1 MILVT
6 GSAGFIGAHVVHQLL
21 SLGHQVVGIDNHN
34 PYYDPGLKARRLEAL
49 TGQRGYI
56 HVRGD
61 IAAPGLVAAMCRQYG
76 PKGIVHLAAQAGVR
90 HSLVAP
96 HAYVESNLVGFV
108 NVLEAARHHAVDHF
122 VYASSSSVYGEG
134 GGQPLAE
141 DAPTDRPLSLYGAT
155 KKANE
160 LIAYSYAHLYAM
172 RCTGL
177 RFFTVYGPWGR
188 PDMAPMLFANAILD
202 GSPVVLFNHGHNA
215 RSFTYIDDIVDGVVR
230 VLQSPGKAAAGQ
242 PDQAR
247 VFNIGNP
254 VSTPLPAFVSTLSRA
269 LGRKAR
275 LQFAAPAAGD
285 ATETTA
291 DTRLFEATFG
301 PQQFTALD
309 AGLARFAHWM
319 RSERAQRVDRRRGP
333 RRRTY
338 AGAAAST
345 SALCMDPS
353 PGPGTP

>member
-6 GSAGFIGAHVVHQLL
+6 GSAGFIGAHVVHRLL
-21 SLGHQVVGIDNHN
+21 SLGHEVVGIDNHN
-34 PYYDPGLKARRLEAL
+34 PYYDPALKERRLEAL

-61 IAAPGLVAAMCRQYG
+61 IAAPELVSAVCSQYSPG
-76 PKGIVHLAAQAGVR
+76 CIVHLAAQAGVR

-108 NVLEAARHHAVDHF
+108 NVLEAARHHSVGHF

-134 GGQPLAE
+134 ESRSFAE

-160 LIAYSYAHLYAM
+160 LMAYSYAHLYGL

-202 GSPVVLFNHGHNA
+202 ESPVVLFNHGHNA
-215 RSFTYIDDIVDGVVR
+215 RSFTYIDDIVDGLVR
-230 VLQSPGKAAAGQ
+230 VLQSRDEAAVGQ
-242 PDQAR
+242 PNHAR

-254 VSTPLPAFVSTLSRA
+254 VSTPVPAFVSSLSRA
-269 LGRKAR
+269 LGREAR
-275 LQFAAPAAGD
+275 LQFSPPAAAD
-285 ATETTA
+285 ATATMA

-309 AGLARFAHWM
+309 VGLGHFAQWI
-319 RSERAQRVDRRRGP
+319 RSER
-333 RRRTY
+333 
-338 AGAAAST
+338 T
-345 SALCMDPS
+345 SVRHP
-353 PGPGTP
+353 

>member
-1 MILVT
+1 MILIT
-6 GSAGFIGAHVVHQLL
+6 GSAGFIGAHVVQRLL
-21 SLGHQVVGIDNHN
+21 SQGHQVVGIDNHN
-34 PYYDPGLKARRLEAL
+34 PYYDPALKARRLEAL
-49 TGQRGYI
+49 TGQPGYI

-61 IAAPGLVAAMCRQYG
+61 IAAPGLVYEVCRQYG
-76 PKGIVHLAAQAGVR
+76 PERIVHLAAQAGVR
-90 HSLVAP
+90 HSMVDP
-96 HAYVESNLVGFV
+96 HAYVQSNLVGFV
-108 NVLEAARHHAVDHF
+108 NVLEAARHHAVRH
-122 VYASSSSVYGEG
+122 VIYASSSSVYGEG
-134 GGQPLAE
+134 GPRPLAE
-141 DAPTDRPLSLYGAT
+141 DAPTDQPLSLYGAT

-202 GSPVVLFNHGHNA
+202 GAPVVLFNHGHNA

-230 VLQSPGKAAAGQ
+230 VLQSGDEGAAEP
-242 PDQAR
+242 PDLAR

-254 VSTPLPAFVSTLSRA
+254 VSTPLPAFVSSLSRA

-275 LQFAAPAAGD
+275 LQFAPPAAAD

-319 RSERAQRVDRRRGP
+319 RGECAQRVDRRRAP
-333 RRRTY
+333 RRRTH

-345 SALCMDPS
+345 AALCMDPS
-353 PGPGTP
+353 PAPGTP

>member
-1 MILVT
+1 MILIT
-6 GSAGFIGAHVVHQLL
+6 GSAGFIGAHVVQRLL
-21 SLGHQVVGIDNHN
+21 SQGHQVVGIDNHN
-34 PYYDPGLKARRLEAL
+34 PYYDPALKARRLEAL
-49 TGQRGYI
+49 TGQPGYI

-61 IAAPGLVAAMCRQYG
+61 IAAPGLVSEVCRQYG
-76 PKGIVHLAAQAGVR
+76 PGRIVHLAAQAGVR
-90 HSLVAP
+90 HSMVDP
-96 HAYVESNLVGFV
+96 HAYVQSNLVGFV
-108 NVLEAARHHAVDHF
+108 NVLEAARHHAVRH
-122 VYASSSSVYGEG
+122 VIYASSSSVYGEG
-134 GGQPLAE
+134 GPRPLAE

-230 VLQSPGKAAAGQ
+230 VLQSGDEGAAEP
-242 PDQAR
+242 PDLAR

-254 VSTPLPAFVSTLSRA
+254 VSTPLPAFVSSLSRA

-275 LQFAAPAAGD
+275 LQFAPPAAAD

-309 AGLARFAHWM
+309 EGLGHLAHWM
-319 RSERAQRVDRRRGP
+319 RSERAQRVDRRRAS
-333 RRRTY
+333 RRRTCT
-338 AGAAAST
+338 AAVAST
-345 SALCMDPS
+345 CAPCVDPS

>member
-6 GSAGFIGAHVVHQLL
+6 GSAGFIGAHVVQRLL
-21 SLGHQVVGIDNHN
+21 AMGHMVVGIDNHN
-34 PYYDPGLKARRLEAL
+34 SYYDPGLKARRLEAL

-61 IAAPGLVAAMCRQYG
+61 IAAPGLVAAMCRQYR
-76 PKGIVHLAAQAGVR
+76 PRGIVHLAAQAGVR
-90 HSLVAP
+90 HSLVDP

-134 GGQPLAE
+134 GHAPLAE

-230 VLQSPGKAAAGQ
+230 VLQSPAEAPAGG

-254 VSTPLPAFVSTLSRA
+254 VSTPLPAFVSLLSRA

-275 LQFAAPAAGD
+275 LQFAPPAAAD

-309 AGLARFAHWM
+309 AGLGRLAHWV
-319 RSERAQRVDRRRGP
+319 RSERAQRVGRRARSG
-333 RRRTY
+333 RRTHT
-338 AGAAAST
+338 GTAAST
-345 SALCMDPS
+345 CVLRMDPS
-353 PGPGTP
+353 PEPGTP

>member
-1 MILVT
+1 MILIT
-6 GSAGFIGAHVVHQLL
+6 GSAGFIGAHVVQRLL
-21 SLGHQVVGIDNHN
+21 SQGHQVVGIDNHN
-34 PYYDPGLKARRLEAL
+34 PYYDPALKARRLEAL
-49 TGQRGYI
+49 TGQPGYI
-56 HVRGD
+56 HVRED
-61 IAAPGLVAAMCRQYG
+61 IAAPGLVSEVCRQYG
-76 PKGIVHLAAQAGVR
+76 PGRIVHLAAQAGVR
-90 HSLVAP
+90 HSMVDP
-96 HAYVESNLVGFV
+96 HAYVQSNLVGFV
-108 NVLEAARHHAVDHF
+108 NVLEAARHHAVRH
-122 VYASSSSVYGEG
+122 VIYASSSSVYGEG
-134 GGQPLAE
+134 GPQPLAE
-141 DAPTDRPLSLYGAT
+141 DAPTGRPLSLYGAT

-188 PDMAPMLFANAILD
+188 PDMAPMLFANAILE

-230 VLQSPGKAAAGQ
+230 VLQSGDEGAAEP
-242 PDQAR
+242 PDLAR

-254 VSTPLPAFVSTLSRA
+254 VSTPLPAFVSSLSRA

-275 LQFAAPAAGD
+275 LQFAPPAAAD

-319 RSERAQRVDRRRGP
+319 RGECAQRVDRRRAS
-333 RRRTY
+333 RRRTCT
-338 AGAAAST
+338 GAVAST
-345 SALCMDPS
+345 CAPCVDPS